1 MKPMKLRAGCAVL
14 DISNNGGNGVLKKT
28 LITCLKVAVT
38 VLILYLIFKKFQI
51 GFVDI
56 LAAFQ
61 QQPEWFAVSFLMQ
74 IGAVFFSIARWNTLL
89 KGQDL
94 NVPFPHIV
102 KTFLVGRFLGTFT
115 PTGIGLEAYKAYDI
129 ARYTGRTGAS
139 ISVVLIE
146 KMIGTFFSLSLLVLL
161 TLPFFVDSFHPR
173 FLVVFGVFF
182 SILLILA
189 LTLLFS
195 PNLFRYALKF
205 NLPMKNKIEQSLNRM
220 IEAVTVYSRR
230 RGNLLYAICLGLIV
244 YFFWFLTYYFN
255 SMALGA
261 GLSLGDIFKVGP
273 LTQIATMIP
282 LSIAGIGLREG
293 AFMGL
298 LDSLGVMQAASSVER
313 SAIMLSATMVY
324 FVSISVNI
332 FGAVIFLLR
341 RTDYKR
347 NLAQMA
353 QVSAVEQVS
362 ERNTVKR

>member
-1 MKPMKLRAGCAVL
+1 M
-14 DISNNGGNGVLKKT
+14 KKT
-28 LITCLKVAVT
+28 LITCLKIAVT
-38 VLILYLIFKKFQI
+38 AVILYLIFKKFQI
-51 GFVDI
+51 GLNDI

-61 QQPEWFAVSFLMQ
+61 KQPEWFAVSFLMQ

-89 KGQDL
+89 HGQDL

-129 ARYTGRTGAS
+129 ARYTGKAEAS

-161 TLPFFVDSFHPR
+161 TLPFFAASVHPR
-173 FLVVFGVFF
+173 FLFVFGVFF
-182 SILLILA
+182 GILLILA
-189 LTLLFS
+189 LILLFS

-205 NLPMKNKIEQSLNRM
+205 NLPMKGKIETSLNRL
-220 IEAVTVYSRR
+220 IEAVTMYSRKR
-230 RGNLLYAICLGLIV
+230 NSLLYAIFLGLIV
-244 YFFWFLTYYFN
+244 YFFWFMTYYFN
-255 SMALGA
+255 SLALGA
-261 GLSLGDIFKVGP
+261 GLSLGDVFKVGP

-298 LDSLGVMQAASSVER
+298 LDSLGVMQSATSVER

-324 FVSISVNI
+324 FVSISVNV

-347 NLAQMA
+347 NLAQAEEASAMA
-353 QVSAVEQVS
+353 RVGAKEV
-362 ERNTVKR
+362 